1 MASENSVFPTIQLH
15 RATDG
20 KYRDKYKSRVC
31 REGVI
36 PRSGGAASYTEVES
50 EPSVTTGPL
59 PPPMSTLLRE
69 SHLHHFHLR
78 HHQLMNGEIHEND
91 QFEGRPAEAMQAK
104 QQIEENIF

>member
-1 MASENSVFPTIQLH
+1 M
-15 RATDG
+15 
-20 KYRDKYKSRVC
+20 
-31 REGVI
+31 I

-69 SHLHHFHLR
+69 SHLHHFHPR

-91 QFEGRPAEAMQAK
+91 RFGRPAGAMQAK

>member
-1 MASENSVFPTIQLH
+1 M
-15 RATDG
+15 
-20 KYRDKYKSRVC
+20 C

-69 SHLHHFHLR
+69 SHLHHSHLH
-78 HHQLMNGEIHEND
+78 HHQLMNDEILEND
-91 QFEGRPAEAMQAK
+91 QFEGRPAGAMQAK

>member
-1 MASENSVFPTIQLH
+1 MIQC
-15 RATDG
+15 
-20 KYRDKYKSRVC
+20 KYNGG
-31 REGVI
+31 EVI
-36 PRSGGAASYTEVES
+36 LRSGGAASYTEVES

-69 SHLHHFHLR
+69 SHLHHSHLH

-91 QFEGRPAEAMQAK
+91 QFEGRPAGAMQAK

>member
-1 MASENSVFPTIQLH
+1 M
-15 RATDG
+15 
-20 KYRDKYKSRVC
+20 C

-69 SHLHHFHLR
+69 SHLHQSHLHH
-78 HHQLMNGEIHEND
+78 HHQLMNDEIHEND
-91 QFEGRPAEAMQAK
+91 RFGRPVEAMQAK